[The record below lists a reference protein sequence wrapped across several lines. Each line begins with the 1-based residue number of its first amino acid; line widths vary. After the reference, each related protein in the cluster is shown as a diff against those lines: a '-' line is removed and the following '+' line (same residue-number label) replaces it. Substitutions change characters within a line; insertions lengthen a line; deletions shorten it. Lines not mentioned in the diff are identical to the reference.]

1 MVLAT
6 DKKKVSAYL
15 EPDLK
20 EDAEALAKTRRMSL
34 STLIAVL
41 LDREVKEARKQG
53 EEFGADE

>member
-20 EDAEALAKTRRMSL
+20 EDAEALAKARRMSL

-41 LDREVKEARKQG
+41 LDREVKEAKKQG
-53 EEFGADE
+53 EGLVRDE

>member
-20 EDAEALAKTRRMSL
+20 EDADALAKSRRMSL

-41 LDREVKEARKQG
+41 LDREIKAAKNSG
-53 EEFGADE
+53 EEFGSD